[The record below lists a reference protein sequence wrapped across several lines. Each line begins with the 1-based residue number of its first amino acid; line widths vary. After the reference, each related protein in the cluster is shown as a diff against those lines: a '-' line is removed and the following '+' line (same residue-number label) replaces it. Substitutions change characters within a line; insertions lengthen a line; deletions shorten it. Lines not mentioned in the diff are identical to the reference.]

1 MEALI
6 GLLMWL
12 FVGYLVALFVN
23 AWNVKQERKQAVSQS
38 RSVILGEV
46 SEKIAPILPDF
57 EYNPKD
63 MVFLWKWVDYVIFDW
78 LASWNLEKIV
88 FLEVKSWKSSLNKN
102 ERQIKDCIAQNNV
115 HYNVFRMNQINN

>member
-1 MEALI
+1 MEAI
-6 GLLMWL
+6 VGLLMWL
-12 FVGYLVALFVN
+12 FIGYLIALFIN
-23 AWNVKQERKQAVSQS
+23 SWNIKTERKQAVSQS
-38 RSVILGEV
+38 RSVILWEV

-63 MVFLWKWVDYVIFDW
+63 MVFLGKWVDYVIFDG
-78 LASWNLEKIV
+78 LASGNLNKIV

-115 HYNVFRMNQINN
+115 HYNLFRMNQIN

>member
-1 MEALI
+1 MEAI
-6 GLLMWL
+6 VWLLMWL
-12 FVGYLVALFVN
+12 FIGYLIALFIN
-23 AWNVKQERKQAVSQS
+23 SWNIKTERKQAVSQS
-38 RSVILGEV
+38 RSVILWEV

-63 MVFLWKWVDYVIFDW
+63 MVFLGKWVDYVIFDG
-78 LASWNLEKIV
+78 LASGNLNKIV

-115 HYNVFRMNQINN
+115 HYNLFRMNQIN

>member
-1 MEALI
+1 MEAVI
-6 GLLMWL
+6 WLLMWL
-12 FVGYLVALFVN
+12 FFWYLIALFIN
-23 AWNVKQERKQAVSQS
+23 SWNLKQERKQAVSQS

-63 MVFLWKWVDYVIFDW
+63 MVFVWKWIDYVIFDW
-78 LASWNLEKIV
+78 LSAGSLNKIV
-88 FLEVKSWKSSLNKN
+88 FLEVKSWKSWLNKN

-115 HYNVFRMNQINN
+115 HYNIFRMNQIN